1 MSDFYPPNDELVQK
15 VPKNS
20 RFVLINAAAIRTK
33 KMIEN
38 KTIIPINYK
47 QNKYFER
54 ALEEIYNNRIKIIL
68 SEDYNKEDFVKLIGD
83 QYLL

>member
-1 MSDFYPPNDELVQK
+1 MGDFYPPNDELVLK
-15 VPKNS
+15 VPNNS
-20 RFVLINAAAIRTK
+20 RFVIINAAALRAK

-54 ALEEIYNNRIKIIL
+54 ALEEIYNDKIKVIL
-68 SEDYNKEDFVKLIGD
+68 KEQTEKENFLKLIGD